1 MPKAE
6 SSRIK
11 SKPKAPKSSTKPPNE
26 IDDIFSTAKGKGKSS
41 HKDVADGPPNATPTT
56 RTPLHE
62 SPITSKKE
70 KNKKKKLLSS
80 EAAGEQDSILGNP
93 LAGGAAEP
101 KGPAKKVTRP
111 PVASES
117 TPDVVVD
124 PSTKIEA
131 KARALSRTSKD
142 GVAADTQQL
151 TEEDLRFVDSRGTGP
166 RRQTEEGYLIYK
178 EDELGITGKG
188 GDTPLCPFD
197 CECCY

>member
-41 HKDVADGPPNATPTT
+41 HKDLADGPPNATPTT

-62 SPITSKKE
+62 GPITSKKE
-70 KNKKKKLLSS
+70 KNKKGKLLSS
-80 EAAGEQDSILGNP
+80 AAGEQNSTLGNP
-93 LAGGAAEP
+93 LAGGATEP
-101 KGPAKKVTRP
+101 KGPARKIARP

-124 PSTKIEA
+124 PSTKLEA

-142 GVAADTQQL
+142 GVAANTQQL